1 MCESNK
7 CKESNQ
13 PKSLVKEEIK
23 QEYPNSVKI
32 DNFIILEKE
41 SCSDYDSK
49 ASENSEIISFRKINM
64 ENLSENEKKKIN
76 EAILSVFSEKN
87 LRKLCIICD
96 HYVQQDYSNEILKF
110 KTLEDFLFFS
120 KYFFQPNEN
129 YFNLSN
135 ENSKRNIHSFEE
147 QYQLHQKYYKNDYT
161 FKSVKYICKLCFQK
175 TLNQENGFY
184 VLFNSLHISNNI
196 LNSSKYSQKKTNS
209 PEMSKQ
215 NLHHIKTL
223 IEDLNPKNEK
233 NMNVSIDK
241 QYNIVIRK
249 DILKCENGNPN
260 VYNNL
265 LDITNRFTLNQKNNI
280 PVPTLLEMNLQKNNN
295 SINNEN
301 LLLNLMKNPN
311 LNKQINSSILMPLA
325 HNLAS
330 NFQNI
335 SHDALNNLP
344 NVQSQSKL
352 NELGKMIDLAMQY
365 ESAAQNKNNQVL
377 SSLANASNI
386 LVEEIERKSDD
397 ILSNFPFNLDD
408 PQKKKD
414 FLDRFYNYFEEIK
427 KQIFSMQQNNNAQ
440 SNLISLIFKN
450 LETFF
455 GQVSGTFNPKNNPP
469 FNQDPLTM
477 LPNKLNDINIPPNLL
492 SSLPNNSLNGLG
504 NNKLMMNDS
513 QFPQLSLNQINNSL
527 FPFGLDQFSMSNNI
541 GMSNS
546 NQIFQNNL
554 NLFPP
559 INPSFPTHGLGMPQ
573 NIPNNLLIA
582 PLMNNNLIRHSGQVP
597 VNPLT
602 QINPFSALFSNMNP
616 NNSKI

>member
-1 MCESNK
+1 
-7 CKESNQ
+7 
-13 PKSLVKEEIK
+13 
-23 QEYPNSVKI
+23 
-32 DNFIILEKE
+32 
-41 SCSDYDSK
+41 
-49 ASENSEIISFRKINM
+49 
-64 ENLSENEKKKIN
+64 
-76 EAILSVFSEKN
+76 
-87 LRKLCIICD
+87 
-96 HYVQQDYSNEILKF
+96 
-110 KTLEDFLFFS
+110 
-120 KYFFQPNEN
+120 
-129 YFNLSN
+129 
-135 ENSKRNIHSFEE
+135 
-147 QYQLHQKYYKNDYT
+147 
-161 FKSVKYICKLCFQK
+161 
-175 TLNQENGFY
+175 
-184 VLFNSLHISNNI
+184 
-196 LNSSKYSQKKTNS
+196 
-209 PEMSKQ
+209 
-215 NLHHIKTL
+215 
-223 IEDLNPKNEK
+223 
-233 NMNVSIDK
+233 MNVSVDK

-249 DILKCENGNPN
+249 DVLKSEVGNQN
-260 VYNNL
+260 FYNNL

-280 PVPTLLEMNLQKNNN
+280 PVSTLLEMNLQKNNN

-311 LNKQINSSILMPLA
+311 LNKQINPNTLMNMAP
-325 HNLAS
+325 NLS
-330 NFQNI
+330 TNFHNI
-335 SHDALNNLP
+335 SHDAINNLP
-344 NVQSQSKL
+344 NVQSQTKL
-352 NELGKMIDLAMQY
+352 NELGKMIDLAMHY

-414 FLDRFYNYFEEIK
+414 FLDKFYNYFEEIK

-455 GQVSGTFNPKNNPP
+455 GHVSGTFNSKNNNPL
-469 FNQDPLTM
+469 NQDQISM
-477 LPNKLNDINIPPNLL
+477 LPNKLNDINIPPNILA
-492 SSLPNNSLNGLG
+492 SLPNNSLNGLG
-504 NNKLMMNDS
+504 NNKLTMNEA

-527 FPFGLDQFSMSNNI
+527 FPFGLDQYPMSNNV

-559 INPSFPTHGLGMPQ
+559 INHGFPTHGLGMPQ

-582 PLMNNNLIRHSGQVP
+582 PLMNTNMIRNSGQVP
-597 VNPLT
+597 VNQLT

>member
-1 MCESNK
+1 MRNNYKLNNKRNREPDTKYYLPSN
-7 CKESNQ
+7 
-13 PKSLVKEEIK
+13 
-23 QEYPNSVKI
+23 Y
-32 DNFIILEKE
+32 
-41 SCSDYDSK
+41 
-49 ASENSEIISFRKINM
+49 
-64 ENLSENEKKKIN
+64 
-76 EAILSVFSEKN
+76 
-87 LRKLCIICD
+87 
-96 HYVQQDYSNEILKF
+96 
-110 KTLEDFLFFS
+110 
-120 KYFFQPNEN
+120 
-129 YFNLSN
+129 N